1 MKVEYIIIH
10 HTGAEEKDAKQVRRY
25 HLSLGWRD
33 VGYNYI
39 IERDGR
45 VVAGRSLTIP
55 GAHCRDA
62 GMNHKSA
69 GVAVIGNLMDHPP
82 TPEQRQALIELAREL
97 CRRYSVPPERVLG
110 HNEVPGAAT
119 DCPGRF
125 LDMER
130 LRAEAAAPAGDGGTT
145 AGEAG
150 NSASSETVEHMEG
163 AARGGS
169 GDAAAGI
176 KDGDAATAAREA
188 ADNAAASTDANNGR
202 AEMTPDDR
210 DSGDGPN
217 QAAVVKAGCA
227 AVEDAARTAG
237 GEDRAGVR
245 GGPANLWRVQVGAF
259 AKKENA
265 EALAEKLR
273 RDGYSVFIQGP
284 QG

>member
-1 MKVEYIIIH
+1 MKAEYIIVH
-10 HTGAEEKDAKQVRRY
+10 HTGAEEKDAEQVRRY

-45 VVAGRSLTIP
+45 VVAGRSLTMP

-82 TPEQRQALIELAREL
+82 TPEQRRALIGLVREL

-125 LDMER
+125 MDMAR
-130 LRAEAAAPAGDGGTT
+130 VRAEAAASEGDGETVTEDGGGPSGETTLTAGPAG
-145 AGEAG
+145 
-150 NSASSETVEHMEG
+150 
-163 AARGGS
+163 
-169 GDAAAGI
+169 
-176 KDGDAATAAREA
+176 
-188 ADNAAASTDANNGR
+188 
-202 AEMTPDDR
+202 
-210 DSGDGPN
+210 
-217 QAAVVKAGCA
+217 
-227 AVEDAARTAG
+227 
-237 GEDRAGVR
+237 
-245 GGPANLWRVQVGAF
+245 LWRVQVGAF

-265 EALAEKLR
+265 EALAGKLR
-273 RDGYSVFIQGP
+273 RDGYNVYIVKPSG
-284 QG
+284 